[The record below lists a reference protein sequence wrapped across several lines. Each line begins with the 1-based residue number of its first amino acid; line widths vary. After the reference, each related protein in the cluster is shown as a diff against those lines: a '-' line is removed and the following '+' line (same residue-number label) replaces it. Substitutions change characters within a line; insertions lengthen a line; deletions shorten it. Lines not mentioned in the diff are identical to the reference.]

1 MTTVERNVLIADD
14 ESPARERLQRL
25 LAELRGFS
33 VCATCATG
41 SEALDLIRKLKPD
54 VALLDIRMPGMTGLE
69 VARHLS
75 ALDRPPAVVFTT
87 AYEQYAVEAFEA
99 HAVGY
104 LLKPV
109 RRERLASALEHAAR
123 LGAPVLRE
131 LALRGSGFSRDP
143 DGHSLAP
150 RRHVAV
156 RARDDLKLIPIG
168 DIAFFRAEQKYV
180 TIRHSNGEN
189 LLEESLRNLETEF
202 AAAFVRAHRS
212 LLVAIEHV
220 EVLERQADGSYWI
233 RLRTTGERLPVSR
246 RQLAQLKARL
256 SAGR

>member
-1 MTTVERNVLIADD
+1 MTTPERNVLIADD

-25 LAELRGFS
+25 LAEIRGFAI
-33 VCATCATG
+33 CATCGTG

-75 ALDRPPAVVFTT
+75 ALDRPPAVIFTT
-87 AYEQYAVEAFEA
+87 AYEQYAIEAFDA

-109 RRERLASALEHAAR
+109 RRERLAAALEHAGR
-123 LGAPVLRE
+123 LGVPALRE
-131 LALRGSGFSRDP
+131 LALRGSGSRD
-143 DGHSLAP
+143 SAAQVFAP

-156 RARDDLKLIPIG
+156 RAREDLKLIPLG

-180 TIRHSNGEN
+180 TIRHSNGED
-189 LLEESLRNLETEF
+189 LLEESLRNLELEF
-202 AAAFVRAHRS
+202 AAAFVRVHRS

-220 EVLERQADGSYWI
+220 DALERQADGSYWI

-246 RQLAQLKARL
+246 RQLSQLKARL